1 MFDKKMKRLLSHDW
15 INIDIIYL
23 VDYVIV
29 SLFDLR

>member
-1 MFDKKMKRLLSHDW
+1 MKRLLSHDW

-29 SLFDLR
+29 SLFELR